1 MNKLKHPDWL
11 TIPAPS
17 DRTMGRVKRILDKG
31 GLHTVCES
39 ANCPNVGECFAN
51 RTCTFMILGNICTRQ
66 CRFCSVEHGRPEP
79 INLDEP
85 VAVAITA
92 KKLNLKHVV
101 ITTVTRDDLLDGG
114 AGQFVATINA
124 IHKELPEA
132 SIEVLISDLKGQSE
146 PLIEIMQARPDIINH
161 NIETIPRLYKAV
173 RPQASYSGSLQIL
186 KWISMWGDGIVSKS
200 GLMLGLGETFE
211 EIVDVLHDLRKADC
225 DIVTLGQYLSPSP
238 NHVSIERFVHP
249 DEFKELEKIGLEM
262 GFLAVSAGP
271 LVRSSYN
278 ASHTYKSI
286 LKKADQRGG
295 INNGHC

>member
-1 MNKLKHPDWL
+1 MNKIKHPDWL

-17 DRTMGRVKRILDKG
+17 DKTMGRLKRLLDKG
-31 GLHTVCES
+31 RLHTVCES

-66 CRFCSVEHGRPEP
+66 CRFCAVEHGRPEL

-85 VAVAITA
+85 VAIALTA
-92 KKLNLKHVV
+92 RKLNLKHVI
-101 ITTVTRDDLLDGG
+101 ITTVTRDDLPEGG

-124 IHKELPEA
+124 IHQELPA
-132 SIEVLISDLKGQSE
+132 TSIEVLISDLKGQSE

-161 NIETIPRLYKAV
+161 NIETVPRLYKDV
-173 RPQASYSGSLQIL
+173 RPQASYSRSLQII
-186 KWISMWGDGIVSKS
+186 KWIGMWGDGIVSKS

-211 EIVDVLHDLRKADC
+211 EIVDVFHDLRKADC

-238 NHVSIERFVHP
+238 KHVPIERFVHP
-249 DEFKELEKIGLEM
+249 DEFKKLEKIGLEM

-286 LKKADQRGG
+286 LKKKQKK
-295 INNGHC
+295 

>member
-1 MNKLKHPDWL
+1 MNKIKHPDWL

-17 DRTMGRVKRILDKG
+17 DKTMGRLKRLLDKG

-66 CRFCSVEHGRPEP
+66 CRFCAVEHGHPEP
-79 INLDEP
+79 INFDEP
-85 VAVAITA
+85 VAIALTA
-92 KKLNLKHVV
+92 RKLNLKHVV
-101 ITTVTRDDLLDGG
+101 ITTVTRDDLPDGG

-124 IHKELPEA
+124 IHQELPAA

-146 PLIEIMQARPDIINH
+146 PLIKIMQARPDIINH
-161 NIETIPRLYKAV
+161 NIETVPRLYKSV
-173 RPQASYSGSLQIL
+173 RPQASYSRSLQIL
-186 KWISMWGDGIVSKS
+186 KWIGMGEGGIVSKS

-211 EIVDVLHDLRKADC
+211 EIVEVLHDLREADC
-225 DIVTLGQYLSPSP
+225 DIVTLGQYLNPSP
-238 NHVSIERFVHP
+238 KHVPIERFVHP
-249 DEFKELEKIGLEM
+249 DEFKKLEKIGLEM
-262 GFLAVSAGP
+262 GFLAVNAGP

-286 LKKADQRGG
+286 FIKSRRNRSND
-295 INNGHC
+295 NGHY

>member
-1 MNKLKHPDWL
+1 MNKLKRPDWL

-17 DRTMGRVKRILDKG
+17 DKTMGSVKRLLDKG

-51 RTCTFMILGNICTRQ
+51 RTCTFMILGNTCTRQ
-66 CRFCSVEHGRPEP
+66 CRFCAVEHGYPEP

-85 VAVAITA
+85 VAIALTA
-92 KKLNLKHVV
+92 RKLNLKHVV
-101 ITTVTRDDLLDGG
+101 ITTVTRDDLPDGG
-114 AGQFVATINA
+114 AGQFVATINE
-124 IHKELPEA
+124 IHKELPAA

-146 PLIEIMQARPDIINH
+146 PLVEIMRAGPDIINH
-161 NIETIPRLYKAV
+161 NIETVTRLYKAV
-173 RPQASYSGSLQIL
+173 RPQASYSRSLQIL
-186 KWISMWGDGIVSKS
+186 KWIGMWGVGIVSKS

-225 DIVTLGQYLSPSP
+225 DIVTLGQYLSPSS
-238 NHVSIERFVHP
+238 NHAPIERFIHP
-249 DEFKELEKIGLEM
+249 DEFKKLERIGLEM

-278 ASHTYKSI
+278 ASHIYKSI
-286 LKKADQRGG
+286 LKKAQERGVM
-295 INNGHC
+295 NHGHC

>member
-1 MNKLKHPDWL
+1 MNKIKHPDWL

-17 DRTMGRVKRILDKG
+17 DKTMGRLKRLLDKG
-31 GLHTVCES
+31 RLHTVCES

-66 CRFCSVEHGRPEP
+66 CRFCAVEHGRPEL

-85 VAVAITA
+85 VAIALTA
-92 KKLNLKHVV
+92 RKLNLKHVI
-101 ITTVTRDDLLDGG
+101 ITTVTRDDLPEGG

-124 IHKELPEA
+124 IHQELPA
-132 SIEVLISDLKGQSE
+132 TSIEVLISDLKGQSE

-161 NIETIPRLYKAV
+161 NIETVPRLYKDV
-173 RPQASYSGSLQIL
+173 RPEASYSRSLQIL
-186 KWISMWGDGIVSKS
+186 KWIGMWGDGIVSKS

-238 NHVSIERFVHP
+238 KHVPIERFVHP
-249 DEFKELEKIGLEM
+249 DEFKKFEKIGLEM

-286 LKKADQRGG
+286 LKKKQKK
-295 INNGHC
+295 

>member
-1 MNKLKHPDWL
+1 MNKIKHPDWL

-17 DRTMGRVKRILDKG
+17 DKTMGRLKRLLDKG
-31 GLHTVCES
+31 RLHTVCES

-66 CRFCSVEHGRPEP
+66 CRFCAVEHGRPEL

-85 VAVAITA
+85 VAIALTA
-92 KKLNLKHVV
+92 RKLNLKHVI
-101 ITTVTRDDLLDGG
+101 ITTVTRDDLPEGG

-124 IHKELPEA
+124 IHQELPA
-132 SIEVLISDLKGQSE
+132 TSIEVLISDLKGQSE

-161 NIETIPRLYKAV
+161 NIDTVPRLYKDV
-173 RPQASYSGSLQIL
+173 RPQASYSRSLQII
-186 KWISMWGDGIVSKS
+186 KWIGMWGDGIVSKS

-211 EIVDVLHDLRKADC
+211 EIVDVFHDLRKADC

-238 NHVSIERFVHP
+238 KHVPIERFVHP
-249 DEFKELEKIGLEM
+249 DEFKKLEKIGLEM

-286 LKKADQRGG
+286 LKKKQKK
-295 INNGHC
+295 

>member
-1 MNKLKHPDWL
+1 MNKIKHPDWL

-17 DRTMGRVKRILDKG
+17 DKAMGRLKRLLDKG

-39 ANCPNVGECFAN
+39 ANCPNVGECFAK

-66 CRFCSVEHGRPEP
+66 CLFCAVEHGYPEP

-85 VAVAITA
+85 LAIALTA
-92 KKLNLKHVV
+92 KKLNLKHVI
-101 ITTVTRDDLLDGG
+101 ITTVTRDDLPDGG

-124 IHKELPEA
+124 LHQELPQA
-132 SIEVLISDLKGQSE
+132 SIEVLISELKGQFE
-146 PLIEIMQARPDIINH
+146 PLVEIMQAKPDIIGH
-161 NIETIPRLYKAV
+161 NIETVPRLYKTV
-173 RPQASYSGSLQIL
+173 RPQASYSRSLQIL
-186 KWISMWGDGIVSKS
+186 KWIGMGESGIVSKS

-211 EIVDVLHDLRKADC
+211 EIVEVLHDLKGVNC

-238 NHVSIERFVHP
+238 QHVPIERFVHP
-249 DEFKELEKIGLEM
+249 DEFKELEQIGLEM

-271 LVRSSYN
+271 LMRSSYN

-286 LKKADQRGG
+286 IKSR
-295 INNGHC
+295 

>member
-1 MNKLKHPDWL
+1 MNKINHPDWL

-17 DRTMGRVKRILDKG
+17 DKTMGRVKRLLDKG

-66 CRFCSVEHGRPEP
+66 CRFCAVEHGHPEP

-85 VAVAITA
+85 DAIALTA
-92 KKLNLKHVV
+92 RKLNLKHVV
-101 ITTVTRDDLLDGG
+101 ITTVTRDDLPDGG

-124 IHKELPEA
+124 IHKELPAA

-161 NIETIPRLYKAV
+161 NIETVPRLYKAV
-173 RPQASYSGSLQIL
+173 RPQASYSRSLQII
-186 KWISMWGDGIVSKS
+186 KWIGIREDDIVSKS

-211 EIVDVLHDLRKADC
+211 EIVDVLHDLREADC

-238 NHVSIERFVHP
+238 KHVPIERFVHP
-249 DEFKELEKIGLEM
+249 DEFKKLEKIGLEM
-262 GFLAVSAGP
+262 GFLAVNAGP

-278 ASHTYKSI
+278 AYHTYKGI
-286 LKKADQRGG
+286 LKKKQK
-295 INNGHC
+295 NEE

>member
-1 MNKLKHPDWL
+1 MNKIKHPDWL

-17 DRTMGRVKRILDKG
+17 DKTMGRLKRLLDKG
-31 GLHTVCES
+31 RLHTVCES

-66 CRFCSVEHGRPEP
+66 CRFCAVEHGHPEP
-79 INLDEP
+79 INFDEP
-85 VAVAITA
+85 VAIALTA
-92 KKLNLKHVV
+92 RKLNLKHVV
-101 ITTVTRDDLLDGG
+101 ITTVTRDDLPDGG

-124 IHKELPEA
+124 IHQELPAA

-161 NIETIPRLYKAV
+161 NIETVPRLYKSV
-173 RPQASYSGSLQIL
+173 RPQASYSRSLQIL
-186 KWISMWGDGIVSKS
+186 KWIGMGEGGIVSKS

-211 EIVDVLHDLRKADC
+211 EIVEVLHDLREADC
-225 DIVTLGQYLSPSP
+225 DIVTLGQYLNPSP
-238 NHVSIERFVHP
+238 KHVPIERFVHP
-249 DEFKELEKIGLEM
+249 DEFKKLEKIGLEM
-262 GFLAVSAGP
+262 GFLAVNAGP

-286 LKKADQRGG
+286 FKKSRRNRSND
-295 INNGHC
+295 NGHY